1 MWIDNFMFCMTI
13 EIISEV
19 LGVLGVTS
27 YAFLLLTVVI
37 LSLNELVDFLKL
49 DSQDQV
55 ENIMLVGN
63 YAMLY
68 QLIY

>member
-19 LGVLGVTS
+19 LGVLGVIS